1 MTMQAEIAVN
11 LPAGVLEHPYRGD
24 LRKAAR
30 LPLVIGLGNL
40 HLSDDGAGI
49 HLARAL
55 KATLPA
61 SAAVCMDGG
70 LMSLSLFSHVEA
82 ATALVLLHCTD
93 MQRIPG
99 YVNILEGADMDGY
112 LRRPRTRS
120 IQERGLIDLLDLAR
134 QRGCLPARR
143 ALVCIQPRRLEWGEA
158 LSLPVFQALPAA
170 AGRVESLLARWRGAR
185 N

>member
-1 MTMQAEIAVN
+1 MTLQAEIAGKV
-11 LPAGVLEHPYRGD
+11 PAGVMERPYRPD
-24 LRKAAR
+24 RREAAR

-49 HLARAL
+49 HLAREL
-55 KATLPA
+55 KTTLPA
-61 SAAVCMDGG
+61 DTAVCMDGG
-70 LMSLSLFSHVEA
+70 LMSLSLFSHVES

-93 MQRIPG
+93 MQRTPG
-99 YVNILEGADMDGY
+99 TVEILEGADMDRY
-112 LRRPRTRS
+112 LRGPRTRS
-120 IQERGLIDLLDLAR
+120 IQERGLIDLLDLAW

-143 ALVCIQPRRLEWGEA
+143 ALVCLQPRRLEWGEA

-170 AGRVESLLARWRGAR
+170 AIRVESLLARWQGAG